1 MTYVK
6 FKSNIDSIFR
16 ISQGSN
22 LKYQLILISIASFV
36 IIVAGLSAA
45 SSIVVPFL
53 LAVFIA
59 IIVSPMLDFMARLK
73 IRRTLA
79 FVVIISAFALVLW
92 FLGNVIAT
100 ALNGFSAALPEYQVK
115 LSNFIDKTIAWLNSY
130 EIIKINSFVI
140 DSIDTNKIF
149 STTSTIL
156 RQTSEIVTKS
166 FLVFLLVIFM
176 LVETQVFKDKVE
188 YFSKKHSQTH
198 DIVNNFISNL
208 KRYLAIKTISS
219 IATGLIL
226 CGFLVYFNIPYAPL
240 WGVVAFILNY
250 IPTIGSI
257 IAAVPAILMSL
268 LVNDFGDTLWLSLV
282 YLVVNIAIGNFIEPK
297 FLGSGLGISTLVVI
311 LSLLFWGFVLGI
323 GGMFLAVPLTMS
335 IKIALNENPKTK
347 FLAIL
352 LSNKAD

>member
-1 MTYVK
+1 M
-6 FKSNIDSIFR
+6 
-16 ISQGSN
+16 
-22 LKYQLILISIASFV
+22 KYQLMLISVASFV
-36 IIVAGLSAA
+36 IIAAGLSAA
-45 SSIVVPFL
+45 SAIMVPFL

-59 IIVSPMLDFMARLK
+59 IVVSPVLGFMERLK
-73 IRRTLA
+73 VRKSLA
-79 FVVIISAFALVLW
+79 FIMLISAFILVLW
-92 FLGNVIAT
+92 FLGSVVSV
-100 ALNGFSAALPEYQVK
+100 ALNGFSASLPEYQAQLKAFMDEAV
-115 LSNFIDKTIAWLNSY
+115 AWLNSY

-149 STTSTIL
+149 ATTSTVL

-188 YFSKKHSQTH
+188 YFSKKHNSAH

-208 KRYLAIKTISS
+208 KRYLAIKTVSS

-226 CGFLVYFNIPYAPL
+226 WGVLVYFGVPYAPL
-240 WGVVAFILNY
+240 WAVVAFILNY

-257 IAAVPAILMSL
+257 IAAIPALLMAL
-268 LVNDFGDTLWLSLV
+268 IANDLSTVVWLSAI
-282 YLVVNIAIGNFIEPK
+282 YLIVNIAIGNFIEPK

-311 LSLLFWGFVLGI
+311 LSLLFWGFLLGI